1 MNTLYRI
8 LALIAFT
15 VLINGCQEELEQ
27 FPEASIEP
35 ATIKLEQ
42 PSGTDGEKEKLS
54 LLEFAKGKYHTLE
67 NLHKKGVID
76 QSFKSQFGTP
86 LWHKAI
92 TKPSSVGK
100 TLIVPLEN
108 NGGQK
113 DIIVGVEAFGRYY
126 YNVISDVGYLK
137 PNSNDAD
144 WLDNFSVQLSS
155 DITTNRVSVEC
166 ILIDSY
172 KVCYSYISNRAFSMQ
187 ESTANNTNCYL
198 VEVYYCY
205 EYDDSPP
212 PIPPGG
218 GGGGEGDPTPPPCIF
233 NNVSPKL
240 LAIDSDPCGGSDPT
254 CGSNDSNCDGIDD
267 SYYFTVLEE
276 VYNGD
281 ESNADFVWLTSRP
294 SEFNSVASFI
304 DSSNSDPN
312 AVLASRAYVHCL
324 AEGNTGCNLAELFT
338 TYATVHNAGLNLT
351 DDEWA
356 WVDDFANSQYVLALG
371 GYFHGFSTIPSYAI
385 TASEE
390 YIRCEIDSTGNC
402 DLDEEDYMAQAVEIL
417 TSDDANPIK
426 ELIEK
431 LNDIKEFLE
440 NCNEDNW
447 KSYRNRGI
455 VPYCFWENANTPE
468 DEKYGPLDPPFMAG
482 IADGVYK
489 EIEAIVNLPDA
500 LDDTLNKLICLQS
513 YFIKDGLCTYIADD
527 HPGENIERLWKYLRD
542 NYTDWYD
549 RLNPLNDA
557 CPVSQISCNEA
568 QDIIDDIEEMWDM
581 INSWEDIKNLVGDVE
596 EMIEN
601 YIDTV
606 SDGSNESRYEVGR
619 LVVIVATLIIP
630 ADRLANLP
638 KVNRTK
644 KVIEELRDF
653 TPSQLDEFGDAVNA
667 AYKAVK
673 EDIPRSVW
681 DDLDFLKAFDD
692 LLNNASAKKHIFEG
706 EINSSGNAT
715 GAHHINA
722 INQGTAR
729 KIPGTQISGP
739 NDLYKVKVEVRKPDG
754 TWVPKTANGGY
765 SSFFPDNWS
774 VDRTMAEIAHAY
786 KNKTLV
792 GGNEFK
798 GYSIDANIAIHMYLR
813 SDGSTITAF
822 PSF

>member
-15 VLINGCQEELEQ
+15 VLINGCQEDLGQ

-187 ESTANNTNCYL
+187 ESTANSTNCYL

-281 ESNADFVWLTSRP
+281 ESNTDFVWLTSHP

-390 YIRCEIDSTGNC
+390 YIRCQAGNSVEC
-402 DLDEEDYMAQAVEIL
+402 NTLVEEDYIAQAIELL
-417 TSDDANPIK
+417 TGDEGNHLK
-426 ELIEK
+426 ELLEK
-431 LNDIKEFLE
+431 LKAIRDFLLD
-440 NCNEDNW
+440 CQDDNW
-447 KSYRNRGI
+447 ASYKNQGI
-455 VPYCFWENANTPE
+455 IPYCFWKNANTPQALQNT
-468 DEKYGPLDPPFMAG
+468 PLDPPPMAG
-482 IADGVYK
+482 IADTVYK
-489 EIEAIVNLPDA
+489 EIDAILNLPQTLQQLEEQIECLTRALAKYYLFCEKDKEFLDNSNIVNEV
-500 LDDTLNKLICLQS
+500 LDR
-513 YFIKDGLCTYIADD
+513 IKDGAFDMTQLLISLFQDGPCTYTSITCEEGEQAARDIQEIWEMVNSWND
-527 HPGENIERLWKYLRD
+527 IKTLVENI
-542 NYTDWYD
+542 
-549 RLNPLNDA
+549 
-557 CPVSQISCNEA
+557 
-568 QDIIDDIEEMWDM
+568 QDIIDQYISSLGTGDNEARYEIGRLAVIIATIVIPAER
-581 INSWEDIKNLVGDVE
+581 LVGLVK
-596 EMIEN
+596 I
-601 YIDTV
+601 
-606 SDGSNESRYEVGR
+606 GR
-619 LVVIVATLIIP
+619 LEKIL
-630 ADRLANLP
+630 
-638 KVNRTK
+638 
-644 KVIEELRDF
+644 EELRNLS
-653 TPSQLDEFGDAVNA
+653 PNKLDEFGEAMAYLVNGRGNRILLEVEEALGGHSIARHGSHLSLSEMRQRVLGTHPTLNQSRSALRFDSEALHKNSVDQAFNTRKAEIESHFNSGQTTDFEVEYDFGSQVGAGYTNTGTLGSPTAV
-667 AYKAVK
+667 AVTSTK
-673 EDIPRSVW
+673 VKLILRV
-681 DDLDFLKAFDD
+681 DLDNPTGYK
-692 LLNNASAKKHIFEG
+692 LL
-706 EINSSGNAT
+706 
-715 GAHHINA
+715 
-722 INQGTAR
+722 TA
-729 KIPGTQISGP
+729 
-739 NDLYKVKVEVRKPDG
+739 Y
-754 TWVPKTANGGY
+754 
-765 SSFFPDNWS
+765 
-774 VDRTMAEIAHAY
+774 
-786 KNKTLV
+786 
-792 GGNEFK
+792 
-798 GYSIDANIAIHMYLR
+798 
-813 SDGSTITAF
+813 
-822 PSF
+822 PSYP